1 MILTKIRAFTCR
13 EVIQERV
20 CAEGRTAKWL
30 KIIKIGNDDFREVYD
45 AVWRR
50 TILTAEKK
58 GIGEYRQSVAKLQAS
73 MQHTKTKQSHKE
85 LLPLYREAARIKP
98 FYDKTMHEL
107 EKRFKAT
114 TGATLDL
121 KICPTLKKLSR
132 IVEKSLLK
140 SKVEGDVSG
149 VKDIVRLVWHVC
161 IISIW
166 CFLCPICPIHLL
178 VMCTQVNG
186 HG

>member
-1 MILTKIRAFTCR
+1 MTLTKIRAFVCR

-20 CAEGRTAKWL
+20 CAQGRTVKWL

-45 AVWRR
+45 TVWRK
-50 TILTAEKK
+50 TILATEQT
-58 GIGEYRQSVAKLQAS
+58 GIGEYRQSVAKLRVN
-73 MQHTKTKQSHKE
+73 MQRTKTKQSHKE
-85 LLPLYREAARIKP
+85 VLPLYREAARVKP
-98 FYDKTMHEL
+98 VYDKMMREL

-114 TGATLDL
+114 TGATLGL
-121 KICPTLKKLSR
+121 QICPTLKKLSR
-132 IVEKSLLK
+132 VVEKSLLK

-149 VKDIVRLVWHVC
+149 VKDIVRLVRHIC
-161 IISIW
+161 IW
-166 CFLCPICPIHLL
+166 YFLYPSFPIHFL

>member
-1 MILTKIRAFTCR
+1 M
-13 EVIQERV
+13 

-58 GIGEYRQSVAKLQAS
+58 GIGEYRQSVAKLRANL
-73 MQHTKTKQSHKE
+73 HRTKTKQSHTE
-85 LLPLYREAARIKP
+85 LLPLYREAARVKP
-98 FYDKTMHEL
+98 FYDKTMRKL
-107 EKRFKAT
+107 KKRFKAT
-114 TGATLDL
+114 TGAKLNL
-121 KICPTLKKLSR
+121 NICPTLKTLSR

-149 VKDIVRLVWHVC
+149 VKDIVRLVRHIC
-161 IISIW
+161 IIGIW
-166 CFLCPICPIHLL
+166 YFLCPFCPIHL
-178 VMCTQVNG
+178 
-186 HG
+186 